1 MAFLAKI
8 SHLDPGPGEKIHFTH
23 QQILELYP
31 CLFLE
36 VFGTWTGDRPQG
48 FTVDIELR
56 LELYQE
62 VIVVTRCRDRFKKRC
77 ILVPGSKS
85 KLYFFK

>member
-1 MAFLAKI
+1 MI
-8 SHLDPGPGEKIHFTH
+8 IPGPDPKF
-23 QQILELYP
+23 
-31 CLFLE
+31 
-36 VFGTWTGDRPQG
+36 FGTWAWDKPQG
-48 FTVDIELR
+48 FTVDIELK
-56 LELYQE
+56 LELEQE